1 MRKIVAF
8 CDASYDR
15 KSLAGG
21 VGIYY
26 QSAPDDDA
34 SLSLSVSGM
43 RDCNYGEVFALWLV
57 LCSIT
62 ETMTPKEVSE
72 LTLVVYLDSDHALA
86 LFNGEREVKEGREF
100 EADMIKNAQFHAS
113 KLKGLEIV
121 CVKSHRGF
129 SPLGM
134 ANEHCDRLAKKAM
147 RTMRDTSLV
156 TRPIEDLFNEKKND
170 AATG

>member
-1 MRKIVAF
+1 MRKIAAF

-15 KSLAGG
+15 KSSAGG
-21 VGIYY
+21 IGIYY
-26 QSAPDDDA
+26 QSAPDYDA

-57 LCSIT
+57 LCSVVQ
-62 ETMTPKEVSE
+62 TMTPKEASE
-72 LTLVVYLDSDHALA
+72 LTLVVYLDSDHALE
-86 LFNGEREVKEGREF
+86 LFNDQRKVKEGREF
-100 EADMIKNAQFHAS
+100 EAEMIKSAQLYAG
-113 KLKGLEIV
+113 KLKGMEIV

-147 RTMRDTSLV
+147 RSMRDSLSV
-156 TRPIEDLFNEKKND
+156 TRPIEDIFNEKKSHVK
-170 AATG
+170 G